1 MPVDIDAGA
10 RGVLDHG
17 AVLPLVQEGEDAA
30 LAARRVAR
38 RVLARRVAGDVGRGA
53 RVVDPVRP
61 VGVDLD

>member
-1 MPVDIDAGA
+1 MPVDVDAGA

-38 RVLARRVAGDVGRGA
+38 RVLARRVAGHVGRGA
-53 RVVDPVRP
+53 GVVDPVRA